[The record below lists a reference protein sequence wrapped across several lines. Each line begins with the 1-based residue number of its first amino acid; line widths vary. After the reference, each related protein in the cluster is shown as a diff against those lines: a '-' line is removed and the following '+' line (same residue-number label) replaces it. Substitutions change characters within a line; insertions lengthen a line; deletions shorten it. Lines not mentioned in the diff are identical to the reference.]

1 MIHVSEKKLAANRAN
16 AQKSTGPKTPAGRA
30 VTRMN
35 ALLHGMYAADVIV
48 PQLGETEADFNVF
61 FDYLN
66 EELNPQGA
74 VQLLFAEQFIY
85 DQWRIRRYRRI
96 ETGFTA
102 QAAARGEDCRLELRS
117 GPDNEKNPYNY
128 NGHTRLGI
136 NRTLSDGMRA
146 RTFDHDFYTQLLRNE
161 MRLRRSSIEALKAL
175 ASFTY
180 EEEPDPEPE
189 VKNEPKS
196 PVEST
201 PQSGKTENGTSP
213 VPSPRPPDIAAKS
226 ENASDKQV
234 NR

>member
-1 MIHVSEKKLAANRAN
+1 MIRMTEKKLAANRAN
-16 AQKSTGPKTPAGRA
+16 AQKSTGPKTPSGRA

-48 PQLGETEADFNVF
+48 PQLGETEADFDVF
-61 FDYLN
+61 FNYLM

-96 ETGFTA
+96 ETGFSA
-102 QAAARGEDCRLELRS
+102 QAAARGEDCRIFLRD
-117 GPDNEKNPYNY
+117 GPTNEKNPYNY
-128 NGHTRLGI
+128 NGETRLGI
-136 NRTLSDGMRA
+136 NRTFSDGMRA

-161 MRLRRSSIEALKAL
+161 MRLRKSSIEALKAMQ
-175 ASFTY
+175 SFTY
-180 EEEPDPEPE
+180 EEEPDPEPD
-189 VKNEPKS
+189 VRNEPKS

-201 PQSGKTENGTSP
+201 PRDAKTEHGTSP
-213 VPSPRPPDIAAKS
+213 VASQRPPDIAAKS
-226 ENASDKQV
+226 ASAKQV